1 MLTQLLTVASRNHQQ
16 SKIVALTRT
25 QQYLTKQLS
34 FFSIHEKPRSLFKNK
49 YNNQMARSPLCHHHG
64 KIVCLANSVIR
75 MRFMRNEKG
84 CVGGITILQKK
95 KSFDVQFKY
104 KVSMQGLYTRF
115 QYRKIK
121 KAAWEASQ
129 YPRKRNVSTFN

>member
-1 MLTQLLTVASRNHQQ
+1 MAATN
-16 SKIVALTRT
+16 SKKLVSFYNYVDTATHCREQKSTIVALTRT

-34 FFSIHEKPRSLFKNK
+34 FFCIREKPRSLFKNK

-84 CVGGITILQKK
+84 CVGAITISQKK
-95 KSFDVQFKY
+95 KRFDVQFKY
-104 KVSMQGLYTRF
+104 KISMQDIYTRF
-115 QYRKIK
+115 IYK
-121 KAAWEASQ
+121 
-129 YPRKRNVSTFN
+129 VSRQENQ